1 MKRRLTPLWR
11 TRATL
16 AALGFPPLVHLI
28 SLERLTEWIE
38 RRRPAARAGEV
49 WDVALAEWV
58 DRLLAKLPPPWRRTC
73 LKRALVLLYLTRR
86 SGGTAVL
93 QVGVRRDDRGELVAH
108 AWLEREG
115 AAYLEPGT
123 ERLET
128 FQVLATFPGTVGSQ
142 R

>member
-1 MKRRLTPLWR
+1 
-11 TRATL
+11 
-16 AALGFPPLVHLI
+16 
-28 SLERLTEWIE
+28 
-38 RRRPAARAGEV
+38 
-49 WDVALAEWV
+49 V

-128 FQVLATFPGTVGSQ
+128 FKVLATFPVTVGSP